1 METEDKL
8 AICRVVA
15 QAILADGALTDA
27 EHNVLTHLMD
37 SYGLT
42 EEQRHDVTRRNVE
55 DDPVELVAGVAEE
68 AKQELIAELARA
80 VTADGDVA
88 PAENRT
94 IKAVASALGIS
105 SEQVDQAI
113 ARAGD

>member
-1 METEDKL
+1 MDTDDKL

-27 EHNVLTHLMD
+27 EHHMLDRLMD

-42 EEQRHDVTRRNVE
+42 EEQRRDVTRRNVD

-68 AKQELIAELARA
+68 AKQELITELARA
-80 VTADGDVA
+80 VTADGEVA

-94 IKAVASALGIS
+94 IKAVAAALGIS
-105 SEQVDQAI
+105 SEQVEQAL
-113 ARAGD
+113 ARAQD